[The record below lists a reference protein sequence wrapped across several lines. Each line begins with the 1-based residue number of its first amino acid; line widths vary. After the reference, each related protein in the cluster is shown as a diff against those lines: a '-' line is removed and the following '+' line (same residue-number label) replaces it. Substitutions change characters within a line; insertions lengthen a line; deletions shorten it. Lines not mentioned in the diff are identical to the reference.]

1 MVSTKKIQFIFLA
14 LFAGLSFVFSQKVH
28 YVDTQYILKQMPKY
42 QQAQKQLE
50 TMVEQWETELNAEK
64 EKVDQLEMK
73 FESQKVLFT
82 ENQIKEKQ
90 KEIQEA
96 KEKLQELKI
105 KRFGTAGDIIRTRQS
120 LVRPIQDQIWNA
132 INKVAKKKSIGIVLD
147 KSSDLIMV
155 YTNPKFDISNLV
167 INELKGKSTS
177 SSSKKKT
184 SSKRRR

>member
-1 MVSTKKIQFIFLA
+1 MNNIKKIQRIFLT
-14 LFAGLSFVFSQKVH
+14 LFAGLSFAFSQKVH
-28 YVDTQYILKQMPKY
+28 YVDTQYILKQVPKY

-64 EKVDQLEMK
+64 EKVSQLEME

-96 KEKLQELKI
+96 KDKLHELKI
-105 KRFGTAGDIIRTRQS
+105 KRFGTNGDIIRTRQS

-132 INKVAKKKSIGIVLD
+132 VNKVAKKKSIGIVLD

-167 INELKGKSTS
+167 IKELKGKSTS
-177 SSSKKKT
+177 NSKKRK
-184 SSKRRR
+184 